1 MYLNMKKQKNT
12 ENTGINQV
20 PWQRLHIREQSRGIL
35 SSKNIL
41 FQKIRLDASD

>member
-35 SSKNIL
+35 SSKKHFIS
-41 FQKIRLDASD
+41 KDTSRRV